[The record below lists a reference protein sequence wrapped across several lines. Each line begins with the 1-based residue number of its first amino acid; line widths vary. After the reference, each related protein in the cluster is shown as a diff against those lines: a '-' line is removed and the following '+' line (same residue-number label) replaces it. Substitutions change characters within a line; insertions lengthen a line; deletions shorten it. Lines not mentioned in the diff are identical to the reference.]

1 MLVCRKHLHM
11 NTDIPKNYVVNQID
25 WQRLANSL
33 IQQNRTLVNKETV
46 LPYIFQLTKIAEMCG
61 EYTSKRSTLSRI
73 GTLLIKQKHQLI
85 IPVCPDY
92 THENG
97 LYTMK
102 DLSDGVSLVAVKH
115 FEFVEKIKLI
125 IPQLRILV
133 LIADHEA
140 DDNLLCRAMK
150 TTREEFLLRI
160 NASKEKI
167 VGLGYE
173 CQLMTDCIPNLV
185 SQEQEM
191 ITQVTTNETFQRQID
206 YDTSKRSTLYDKID
220 SSTSWQERR
229 MRTIK
234 TAAQYSVLGTFCK
247 ENDWMVCNHT
257 TTNLSWYEKVEA
269 AIVHNPV
276 KIY

>member
-1 MLVCRKHLHM
+1 M
-11 NTDIPKNYVVNQID
+11 NTNIQKRNGVNQID
-25 WQRLANSL
+25 WQRLTNSL
-33 IQQNRTLVNKETV
+33 IQQNRTLANKETV
-46 LPYIFQLTKIAEMCG
+46 VPYIFQLSKIAEVCG
-61 EYTSKRSTLSRI
+61 EYTSKRSTLSKI
-73 GTLLIKQKHQLI
+73 GTLLIKQKTQLI

-92 THENG
+92 AHENG

-140 DDNLLCRAMK
+140 DDDLLCRAMR
-150 TTREEFLLRI
+150 TTRDEFLHRI
-160 NASKEKI
+160 VASKEKI

-173 CQLMTDCIPNLV
+173 CKLMTDCIPNLV

-191 ITQVTTNETFQRQID
+191 ITQIATNEIFQRQID
-206 YDTSKRSTLYDKID
+206 YDTSKRSALYDKID
-220 SSTSWQERR
+220 SNMSWQERR
-229 MRTIK
+229 MRTIN
-234 TAAQYSVLGTFCK
+234 TAAQYSVLGTYCK

-257 TTNLSWYEKVEA
+257 TTNLSWYEKAEA
-269 AIVHNPV
+269 VIVHNPV